1 MKHYSVLKKELLEGL
16 NINPNGI
23 YVDATLG
30 YAGDSSEILKRMK
43 RGFLFA
49 FDQDE
54 EAIKYSN
61 EKLSKISNNYKI
73 IYSNFKN
80 IKNKLLEENI
90 QEVDGIIYDLGIS
103 SPQIDEDYRGFSF
116 MKDAILD
123 MRMDLNNPKTAK
135 DIVNNYT
142 YEELIKIFYEYGEE
156 QYSKTIAKSIIKERN
171 NKEINTTLELV
182 EAIKKGVPYKYFIT
196 KHPERQIFQ
205 AIRIE
210 VNDELN
216 VLKTSLEDAITMLK
230 PGGRLCVITFHSL
243 EDRIVKQIFKEKSS
257 INELVKGLPI
267 IPDEYKPIIKLINKK
282 PIIPSNAE
290 LEENSRSKSAKLR
303 IIERL

>member
-16 NINPNGI
+16 NVNPDGI

-54 EAIKYSN
+54 EAIKYSD
-61 EKLSKISNNYKI
+61 KILSKISNKYKI

-80 IKNKLLEENI
+80 IKSKLLEENI
-90 QEVDGIIYDLGIS
+90 SGVDGIIYDLGIS

-123 MRMDLNNPKTAK
+123 MRMDLNNPKSAK
-135 DIVNNYT
+135 YIINNYS
-142 YEELIKIFYEYGEE
+142 YEQLMKIFYEYGEE
-156 QYSKTIAKSIIKERN
+156 QYSKSIAKSIVKERI
-171 NKEINTTLELV
+171 NKEICTTLELV
-182 EAIKKGVPYKYFIT
+182 DAIKKGVPYKYFIT

-205 AIRIE
+205 AVRIE

-216 VLKTSLEDAITMLK
+216 VLKSSLEDAINMLK

-243 EDRIVKQIFKEKSS
+243 EDRIVKQIFKDKSS
-257 INELVKGLPI
+257 VNELVKGLPV
-267 IPDEYKPIIKLINKK
+267 IPDEYKPVIKLINRK
-282 PIIPSNAE
+282 PIIPSDEE
-290 LEENSRSKSAKLR
+290 LKENSRSRSAKLR